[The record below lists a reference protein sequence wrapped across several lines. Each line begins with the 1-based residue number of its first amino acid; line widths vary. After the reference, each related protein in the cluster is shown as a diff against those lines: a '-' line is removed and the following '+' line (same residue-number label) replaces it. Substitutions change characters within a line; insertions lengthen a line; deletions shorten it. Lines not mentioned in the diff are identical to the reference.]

1 MQTINAFQVCPVIT
15 GLTNL
20 AEQLELAEMPQWH
33 TIASAAACLESLI
46 YGEQQADLATV
57 AASLKALNIP
67 DPSLRRFGEFT
78 FLTVNLAISILD
90 AIRLGLLDIQPK
102 MQRPQLRPV
111 FLGID
116 QAKPGTDQ
124 TVTREHFHA

>member
-1 MQTINAFQVCPVIT
+1 MQTINAYQVRPVIT

-20 AEQLELAEMPQWH
+20 AEALELAEMPQWH

-46 YGEQQADLATV
+46 YGEQPTDLATV

-67 DPSLRRFGEFT
+67 DQSYRRFGKFT

-90 AIRLGLLDIQPK
+90 AIRWDLLDIQPK
-102 MQRPQLRPV
+102 LPRPPLRPIWI
-111 FLGID
+111 GID
-116 QAKPGTDQ
+116 LANGLDRS
-124 TVTREHFHA
+124 VNVEYFHA